1 MGPAARVVHGWQAVV
16 FGVAYAPLA
25 VWGPLLGIVTVHY
38 CRRRRAARYG
48 DVVESRRVGVALA
61 G

>member
-1 MGPAARVVHGWQAVV
+1 
-16 FGVAYAPLA
+16 
-25 VWGPLLGIVTVHY
+25 VTVHY

-48 DVVESRRVGVALA
+48 DVVESRRAGVALA